1 MAMMTKRYVF
11 SKAAMCIEEN
21 FKLEG
26 FRFIKSNSRIL
37 KKYYGGFNL
46 ILLHVLDYSPIFQI
60 ELFLSVRIDIVE
72 NIVNDFIPNR
82 NPQFMKY
89 TETIGTSYKELS
101 GAKENLIEIST
112 EKELD
117 NAINEFIKIIRDKG
131 LAFFEKYQN
140 IEMVNAE
147 IKKQILNKEYNYIG
161 IIMQSL
167 SLMKLCN
174 DPDFDVLCDKYKE
187 LYVPFVGE
195 EIKGR
200 EALDNLIKYLK
211 AM

>member
-1 MAMMTKRYVF
+1 M
-11 SKAAMCIEEN
+11 
-21 FKLEG
+21 
-26 FRFIKSNSRIL
+26 
-37 KKYYGGFNL
+37 